1 MQTLKKKKKAEKG
14 VKDPKHPFK
23 SNHKPEMS
31 ITTKNHTVII
41 QGCRGFSC
49 THTTVAVTIPTTIVS
64 LLITTYRA
72 NSIGFS
78 VWQLFGKFCLTGFIL
93 SKSSK
98 SRKVTFLHKLLIHE
112 RKADEKCPSISIRQ
126 KCAPISTS
134 VVIYGER
141 QQLTVKMNV
150 FKFHFKNRIS
160 AVVVI
165 YYNK

>member
-1 MQTLKKKKKAEKG
+1 
-14 VKDPKHPFK
+14 
-23 SNHKPEMS
+23 MS
-31 ITTKNHTVII
+31 ITTKSH
-41 QGCRGFSC
+41 GYYSGFSC